1 MRMTLDNDGIKV
13 LDQKDI
19 KALIDA
25 AFKILE
31 RTGVVIENNEIL
43 EGLADYGGKAS
54 RDEQKIRFSKS
65 FMEEYVAGLPR
76 KKWEA
81 RPIKFSATVEIYHG
95 YYLDPADDEYKDW
108 TEERFF
114 DYVKIAKNLKNI
126 DSVYMLGCPFK
137 EDVTKLQ
144 PLYEKLYCWKWGLEG
159 GEGIWETDLCPR
171 IYDMWQVYA
180 GERGKDIKE
189 LYNGKIYIVSPLKL
203 AREEAQ
209 QFMFFH
215 KKGLYTDVGSMGS
228 LGGTDPVTLAGG
240 MAQQLAE
247 GLFCS
252 IMSSAFGGGKRFGA
266 FNVLTVMDML
276 TGATQFGRPER
287 NALNVAGSQIAK
299 YLGVGFFGH
308 SGLSD
313 AKMPGNE
320 AAFQKISSVIFTAIA
335 CGEAKIVAGLLGID
349 QVYSPVQLILED
361 EMLDALKWSCKG
373 FEVNEETLALD
384 VIDSV
389 GKERNFLST
398 EHTLANFKNSLW
410 QPGVFSREM
419 FGKWKDGGMK
429 TDITRAKERFFS
441 ILQNGNPLEP
451 QISEATEKKLMKI
464 INKGTLT

>member
-1 MRMTLDNDGIKV
+1 MTLDNDGIKV
-13 LDQKDI
+13 LEEKDI
-19 KALIDA
+19 KAIIDA

-31 RTGVVIENNEIL
+31 RTGVVIENDEIIK
-43 EGLADYGGKAS
+43 GLADYGGKAS
-54 RDEQKIRFSKS
+54 RTEQKIRFSKS
-65 FMEEYVAGLPR
+65 FMEDYVAGLPR

-81 RPIKFSATVEIYHG
+81 RPIKFSATVEICHG
-95 YYLDPADDEYKDW
+95 YYLDPADDGYKEW

-114 DYVKIAKNLKNI
+114 NYIKVAKNLKNI

-137 EDVTKLQ
+137 VDAESLQ

-159 GEGIWETDLCPR
+159 GEAIWDTSLCPK
-171 IYDMWQVYA
+171 IYEMWQVYA
-180 GERGKDIKE
+180 GERGKDIKN

-203 AREEAQ
+203 ARQEAE
-209 QFMFFH
+209 QFMYFH
-215 KKGLYTDVGSMGS
+215 KKGLYTNVGSMGS
-228 LGGTDPVTLAGG
+228 LGGTMPVTLAGG

-247 GLFCS
+247 GLFSS
-252 IMSSAFGGGKRFGA
+252 IMRSAFGGCNRFEA

-287 NALNVAGSQIAK
+287 NILSVAGSQIAK

-308 SGLSD
+308 CGLSD

-349 QVYSPVQLILED
+349 QVYSPVQMILED

-373 FEVNEETLALD
+373 FEVNDGTLAMD
-384 VIDSV
+384 VIDSIS
-389 GKERNFLST
+389 KEGNFLST
-398 EHTLANFKNSLW
+398 EHTLVNFKESLW

-429 TDITRAKERFFS
+429 TDITRAKELFLS
-441 ILQNGNPLEP
+441 ILKDGKPLER

-464 INKGTLT
+464 INK